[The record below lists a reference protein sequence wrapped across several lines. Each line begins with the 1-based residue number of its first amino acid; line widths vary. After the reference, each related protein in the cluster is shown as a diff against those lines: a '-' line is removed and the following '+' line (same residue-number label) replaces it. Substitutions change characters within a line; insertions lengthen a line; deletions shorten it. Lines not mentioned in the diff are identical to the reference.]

1 MLYGMVFEHL
11 PDMDCLVGSMNEQMM
26 KFFIQ
31 GMRYGIVVL
40 LTVAGCSSRDPV
52 STFRTETQEILLHDA
67 GRVFLASTDPATI
80 REARIDGDLLT
91 LNIAYTGGSQTHDFQ
106 LYAYKVFLES
116 YPAQSDIFL
125 SHGARGDEGD
135 AVIETHL
142 KFDLSPLKDLYN
154 SWYRDGGPLLLRIHE
169 PGDTANFK
177 FLMAYEF

>member
-1 MLYGMVFEHL
+1 
-11 PDMDCLVGSMNEQMM
+11 
-26 KFFIQ
+26 
-31 GMRYGIVVL
+31 MRYGIVVL
-40 LTVAGCSSRDPV
+40 LMVAGCSRRDPL
-52 STFRTETQEILLHDA
+52 STFRTETQEILLFDA
-67 GRVFLASTDPATI
+67 WGTVLGATDPATI
-80 REARIDGDLLT
+80 REARIDGDRLT
-91 LNIAYTGGSQTHDFQ
+91 LKVTYRGGNQTHVFQ
-106 LYAYKVFLES
+106 LYAHKMFLES

-135 AVIETHL
+135 TVIETHL

>member
-1 MLYGMVFEHL
+1 
-11 PDMDCLVGSMNEQMM
+11 
-26 KFFIQ
+26 
-31 GMRYGIVVL
+31 MRYGIVVL
-40 LTVAGCSSRDPV
+40 LMVAGCSRRDPL
-52 STFRTETQEILLHDA
+52 STFRTETQEILLFDA
-67 GRVFLASTDPATI
+67 WGTVLGAADPATI
-80 REARIDGDLLT
+80 REARIDGDILT
-91 LNIAYTGGSQTHDFQ
+91 LNVTYTGGSQTHAFQ